1 MLNLFRTGKVFFFLA
16 GLSFLLAALKYFLS
30 GDEYATFSGSLLAT
44 GFIWLVV
51 GLPLRQ
57 KYTKETQG
65 G

>member
-16 GLSFLLAALKYFLS
+16 GLSFLLAALKYALS
-30 GDEYATFSGSLLAT
+30 DEYATFSGSLLAT
-44 GFIWLVV
+44 GCIWLVV
-51 GLPLRQ
+51 GLALRQ